1 MSRILRWYLGFTVA
15 LLSFNVFAQAELAS
29 GKPLPNA
36 DLRRAL
42 AKNYAA
48 TFAQLDRQIPLLSP
62 AQETWLKG
70 EYHEEIAINGNRYTQ
85 RALAAM
91 NSLEYQIYVAK
102 PMTKEIAAVMS
113 RIGSGIQNRAAEIA
127 LWTTAANMLIDNG
140 YWQAA
145 GNLVDRKIIPPK
157 IGHVDSY
164 YQQNYVIQ
172 AQEILSK
179 IVVPYLEG
187 RLP

>member
-1 MSRILRWYLGFTVA
+1 MSRILCWYLGFSVA
-15 LLSFNVFAQAELAS
+15 LFSFNVFAQAELAP
-29 GKPLPNA
+29 GKPLPNSE
-36 DLRRAL
+36 LRRAL

-48 TFAQLDRQIPLLSP
+48 TFAQLDRQIPQLSP

-70 EYHEEIAINGNRYTQ
+70 EYHEEIATNGNRYTQ

-91 NSLEYQIYVAK
+91 NSPEYQIFVAK

-113 RIGSGIQNRAAEIA
+113 KIGSGIQNRAAEIA
-127 LWTTAANMLIDNG
+127 LWTTAANMLIDIR
-140 YWQAA
+140 YWQAVE
-145 GNLVDRKIIPPK
+145 NLVDRKMIQPK
-157 IGHVDSY
+157 IGHVASY
-164 YQQNYVIQ
+164 YQQNYVTQ